1 MTKNNT
7 TKKISFGRRIINFL
21 KWILKLA
28 ILFFVI
34 SVLLVFSMRWINP
47 ITSSIMIQRQISGFF
62 RGDFELIKY
71 HWVSYKDVSKYMPIA
86 IVAAEDQNFPN
97 HFGFDFK
104 QIEKALKENKRGR
117 RIRGASTISQQ
128 VAKNLFLWE
137 GKSFVRKGIEAYFTL
152 LIELLWD
159 KERIL
164 EVHMNI
170 AEMGD
175 NIFGVGTASVAYFK
189 IPASKLSITQAA
201 LLAAVLPNPRKYS
214 AVKPSGY
221 VRGRQNWIVRQ
232 INSLGG
238 PEYLKNIN

>member
-152 LIELLWD
+152 LIELL
-159 KERIL
+159 
-164 EVHMNI
+164 
-170 AEMGD
+170 
-175 NIFGVGTASVAYFK
+175 
-189 IPASKLSITQAA
+189 
-201 LLAAVLPNPRKYS
+201 
-214 AVKPSGY
+214 
-221 VRGRQNWIVRQ
+221 
-232 INSLGG
+232 
-238 PEYLKNIN
+238 

>member
-1 MTKNNT
+1 MTKKSS
-7 TKKISFGRRIINFL
+7 TKKISFGKRILNFF
-21 KWILKLA
+21 KWIIKFA
-28 ILFFVI
+28 ILFFI
-34 SVLLVFSMRWINP
+34 STVLMVFAMRWINP
-47 ITSSIMIQRQISGFF
+47 VTSSIMIQRQISGLFD
-62 RGDFELIKY
+62 GEFELVKY
-71 HWVSYKDVSKYMPIA
+71 HWVDYDDISKFMPIA
-86 IVAAEDQNFPN
+86 IVAAEDQNFPI

-117 RIRGASTISQQ
+117 RVRGASTITQQ

-137 GKSFVRKGIEAYFTL
+137 GKSFIRKGIEAYFTL

-159 KERIL
+159 KKRIL

-175 NIFGVGTASVAYFK
+175 KIFGVGTASVVYFK
-189 IPASKLSITQAA
+189 KPSSKLTISQAA
-201 LLAAVLPNPRKYS
+201 LLAAILPNPKRYS

-221 VRGRQNWIVRQ
+221 VRGRQSWIIRQ

-238 PEYLKNIN
+238 ADYLKEL

>member
-1 MTKNNT
+1 MKKKTSL
-7 TKKISFGRRIINFL
+7 KKISFGKRILNIF
-21 KWILKLA
+21 KWILKFS
-28 ILFFVI
+28 ILFFV
-34 SVLLVFSMRWINP
+34 STVLLIFAMRWINP
-47 ITSSIMIQRQISGFF
+47 VTSSIMIQRQISGLFN
-62 RGDFELIKY
+62 GEFELIKY
-71 HWVSYKDVSKYMPIA
+71 HWVDYDDISKYMPIA
-86 IVAAEDQNFPN
+86 IVAAEDQNFPK

-117 RIRGASTISQQ
+117 RVRGASTITQQ

-152 LIELLWD
+152 LIELLWN
-159 KERIL
+159 KQRIL

-175 NIFGVGTASVAYFK
+175 KIFGVGTASLAYFK
-189 IPASKLSITQAA
+189 KPAVKLTISQAA
-201 LLAAVLPNPRKYS
+201 LLAAILPNPRKYS

-238 PEYLKNIN
+238 PDYLKEL

>member
-1 MTKNNT
+1 MAKKTSI
-7 TKKISFGRRIINFL
+7 KKISFGRRIFNFF

-34 SVLLVFSMRWINP
+34 SVLLVFAMRWINP
-47 ITSSIMIQRQISGFF
+47 ITSSIMIQRQIGGLFK
-62 RGDFELIKY
+62 GEFELVKY
-71 HWVSYKDVSKYMPIA
+71 HWVSYDDVSKYMPIA

-137 GKSFVRKGIEAYFTL
+137 GKSFVRKGVEAYFTL

-175 NIFGVGTASVAYFK
+175 KIFGVGTASVAYFK
-189 IPASKLSITQAA
+189 IPAAKLSIRQAA
-201 LLAAVLPNPRKYS
+201 LLAAVLPNPKKYS
-214 AVKPSGY
+214 AVKPTGY

-238 PEYLKNIN
+238 PEYLKDI

>member
-1 MTKNNT
+1 MTK
-7 TKKISFGRRIINFL
+7 KSSSKQRILKIF
-21 KWILKLA
+21 KWILKFA
-28 ILFFVI
+28 IIFFV
-34 SVLLVFSMRWINP
+34 STVLLVFSMRWINP
-47 ITSSIMIQRQISGFF
+47 VTSSIMIQRQISGLFN
-62 RGDFELIKY
+62 GEFELIKY
-71 HWVSYKDVSKYMPIA
+71 HWVSYDNVSKFMPIA
-86 IVAAEDQNFPN
+86 IVAAEDQNFPD

-117 RIRGASTISQQ
+117 RVRGASTITQQ

-159 KERIL
+159 KQRIL

-175 NIFGVGTASVAYFK
+175 KIFGVGTASLAYFK
-189 IPASKLSITQAA
+189 KPVVKLTISQAA
-201 LLAAVLPNPRKYS
+201 LLAAILPNPKKYS

-221 VRGRQNWIVRQ
+221 VRGRQNWIIRQ

-238 PEYLKNIN
+238 TNYLKDL

>member
-1 MTKNNT
+1 MAKKSSS
-7 TKKISFGRRIINFL
+7 KKISFGKRIFNFF
-21 KWILKLA
+21 KWILKFA
-28 ILFFVI
+28 IFFFV
-34 SVLLVFSMRWINP
+34 STVLVVFSMRWINP
-47 ITSSIMIQRQISGFF
+47 VTSSIMVQRQISGLFD
-62 RGDFELIKY
+62 GEFELIKY
-71 HWVSYKDVSKYMPIA
+71 HWVDYDDVSKFMPIA
-86 IVAAEDQNFPN
+86 IVAAEDQNFPK

-117 RIRGASTISQQ
+117 RVRGASTITQQ

-137 GKSFVRKGIEAYFTL
+137 GKSFLRKGIEAYFTL

-159 KERIL
+159 KQRIL

-175 NIFGVGTASVAYFK
+175 KIFGVGTASVAYFK
-189 IPASKLSITQAA
+189 KPAASLNIRQAA
-201 LLAAVLPNPRKYS
+201 LLAAILPNPKKYS

-238 PEYLKNIN
+238 ADYLKDI

>member
-1 MTKNNT
+1 MKKKSS
-7 TKKISFGRRIINFL
+7 TKKTTFKQKLVRIF
-21 KWILKLA
+21 KWILKFG
-28 ILFFVI
+28 IIFFVSTI
-34 SVLLVFSMRWINP
+34 LIVFAMRWINP
-47 ITSSIMIQRQISGFF
+47 VTSSIIIQRQISAVFHGE
-62 RGDFELIKY
+62 FELVNY
-71 HWVSYKDVSKYMPIA
+71 HWVSYNNISKYMPIA

-104 QIEKALKENKRGR
+104 QIEKALKENKRGKR
-117 RIRGASTISQQ
+117 VRGASTISQQ

-137 GKSFVRKGIEAYFTL
+137 GKSFFRKGIEAYFTL

-159 KERIL
+159 KQRIL

-175 NIFGVGTASVAYFK
+175 KIFGVGTASFAYFK
-189 IPASKLSITQAA
+189 KPASKLTIAQAA
-201 LLAAVLPNPRKYS
+201 LLAAILPSPNKYS

-221 VRGRQNWIVRQ
+221 VRGRQNWIIRQ

-238 PEYLKNIN
+238 PDYLKDL

>member
-1 MTKNNT
+1 M
-7 TKKISFGRRIINFL
+7 
-21 KWILKLA
+21 
-28 ILFFVI
+28 V
-34 SVLLVFSMRWINP
+34 
-47 ITSSIMIQRQISGFF
+47 QRQISGLFDGEF
-62 RGDFELIKY
+62 DFIKY
-71 HWVSYKDVSKYMPIA
+71 HWVDYDDISRYMPIA
-86 IVAAEDQNFPN
+86 IVAAEDQNFPK

-117 RIRGASTISQQ
+117 RVRGASTITQQ

-159 KERIL
+159 KQRIL

-175 NIFGVGTASVAYFK
+175 KIFGVGTASVAYFK
-189 IPASKLSITQAA
+189 KPAIKLTISQAA
-201 LLAAVLPNPRKYS
+201 LLAAILPNPKKYS
-214 AVKPSGY
+214 SIKPSGY
-221 VRGRQNWIVRQ
+221 IRGRQNWIVRQ

-238 PEYLKNIN
+238 PDYLKEI

>member
-1 MTKNNT
+1 MTKKT
-7 TKKISFGRRIINFL
+7 STKKISFGRRISNFF

-34 SVLLVFSMRWINP
+34 SVLLVFAMRWINP
-47 ITSSIMIQRQISGFF
+47 ITSSIMIQRQIAGLLD
-62 RGDFELIKY
+62 GEFELVKY
-71 HWVSYKDVSKYMPIA
+71 HWVSYDDVSKYMPIA

-117 RIRGASTISQQ
+117 RVRGASTITQQ

-137 GKSFVRKGIEAYFTL
+137 GKSFVRKGVEAYFTL

-175 NIFGVGTASVAYFK
+175 KIFGVGTASVAYFK
-189 IPASKLSITQAA
+189 IPAAKLSIRQAA
-201 LLAAVLPNPRKYS
+201 LLAAVLPNPKKYS
-214 AVKPSGY
+214 AVKPTGY

-238 PEYLKNIN
+238 PEYLKDI

>member
-1 MTKNNT
+1 MA
-7 TKKISFGRRIINFL
+7 KKISFKQKLFKIFR
-21 KWILKLA
+21 WILKFA
-28 ILFFVI
+28 IVFFI
-34 SVLLVFSMRWINP
+34 STILLVFSMRWINP
-47 ITSSIMIQRQISGFF
+47 VTSSIMIQRQISALLS
-62 RGDFELIKY
+62 GDFELIKY
-71 HWVSYKDVSKYMPIA
+71 HWVSYDDVSKYMPIA

-117 RIRGASTISQQ
+117 RVRGASTITQQ

-159 KERIL
+159 KQRIL

-175 NIFGVGTASVAYFK
+175 KIFGVGIASIAYLK
-189 IPASKLSITQAA
+189 KPASKLTIAQAA
-201 LLAAVLPNPRKYS
+201 LLAAILPNPLKYS
-214 AVKPSGY
+214 AVKPTGY
-221 VRGRQNWIVRQ
+221 VRGRQNWIIRQ

-238 PEYLKNIN
+238 PDYLKEI

>member
-1 MTKNNT
+1 MAKKSSS
-7 TKKISFGRRIINFL
+7 KKISLGKRILNFF
-21 KWILKLA
+21 KWILKFA
-28 ILFFVI
+28 IFFFV
-34 SVLLVFSMRWINP
+34 STVLLVFAMRWINP
-47 ITSSIMIQRQISGFF
+47 VTSSIMIQRQISGLFD
-62 RGDFELIKY
+62 GEFELIKY
-71 HWVSYKDVSKYMPIA
+71 HWVDYQDVSKFMPIA
-86 IVAAEDQNFPN
+86 IVAAEDQNFRN

-117 RIRGASTISQQ
+117 RVRGASTITQQ

-159 KERIL
+159 KQRIL

-175 NIFGVGTASVAYFK
+175 KIFGVGTASVAYFK
-189 IPASKLSITQAA
+189 KPAAGLNIRQAA
-201 LLAAVLPNPRKYS
+201 LLAAILPNPKKYS

-238 PEYLKNIN
+238 ADYLKDI

>member
-1 MTKNNT
+1 M
-7 TKKISFGRRIINFL
+7 KKKSSSKKVSFGKRILNIF
-21 KWILKLA
+21 KWILKFA
-28 ILFFVI
+28 VIFFV
-34 SVLLVFSMRWINP
+34 STVLLVFAMRWINP
-47 ITSSIMIQRQISGFF
+47 VTSSIMVQRQISGLFK
-62 RGDFELIKY
+62 GEFELIKY
-71 HWVSYKDVSKYMPIA
+71 HWVSYDDVSKYMPIA
-86 IVAAEDQNFPN
+86 IVAAEDQNFPK

-104 QIEKALKENKRGR
+104 QIEKALKENQRGR
-117 RIRGASTISQQ
+117 RVRGASTITQQ

-159 KERIL
+159 KQRIL

-175 NIFGVGTASVAYFK
+175 KIFGVGTASVAYFK
-189 IPASKLSITQAA
+189 RPAANLNIRQAA
-201 LLAAVLPNPRKYS
+201 LLAAILPNPLKYS

-238 PEYLKNIN
+238 PEYLKEI

>member
-1 MTKNNT
+1 MV
-7 TKKISFGRRIINFL
+7 KKTSSKKVSFGRRILNFF
-21 KWILKLA
+21 KWILKFA
-28 ILFFVI
+28 IFFFV
-34 SVLLVFSMRWINP
+34 STVLLVFAMRWINP
-47 ITSSIMIQRQISGFF
+47 VTSSIMIQRQISALFEGE
-62 RGDFELIKY
+62 FELVKY
-71 HWVSYKDVSKYMPIA
+71 HWVDYDDVSKFMPIA
-86 IVAAEDQNFPN
+86 IVAAEDQNFPK

-117 RIRGASTISQQ
+117 RVRGASTITQQ

-137 GKSFVRKGIEAYFTL
+137 GKSFFRKGIEAYFTL

-159 KERIL
+159 KQRII

-175 NIFGVGTASVAYFK
+175 KIFGVGTASVAYFK
-189 IPASKLSITQAA
+189 KPAAGLNIRQAA
-201 LLAAVLPNPRKYS
+201 LLAAILPNPKKYS

-238 PEYLKNIN
+238 VNYLKDL

>member
-1 MTKNNT
+1 MTKKT
-7 TKKISFGRRIINFL
+7 STKKISFGRRISNFF

-34 SVLLVFSMRWINP
+34 SVLLVFAMRWINP
-47 ITSSIMIQRQISGFF
+47 ITSSIMIQRQISGLFD
-62 RGDFELIKY
+62 GEFELVKY
-71 HWVSYKDVSKYMPIA
+71 HWVSYDDVSKYMPIA

-117 RIRGASTISQQ
+117 RVRGASTITQQ

-137 GKSFVRKGIEAYFTL
+137 GKSFVRKGVEAYFTL

-175 NIFGVGTASVAYFK
+175 KIFGVGTASVAYFK
-189 IPASKLSITQAA
+189 IPAAKLSIRQAA
-201 LLAAVLPNPRKYS
+201 LLAAVLPNPKKYS
-214 AVKPSGY
+214 AVKPTGY

-238 PEYLKNIN
+238 PEYLKDI

>member
-1 MTKNNT
+1 MTKKSS
-7 TKKISFGRRIINFL
+7 TKKISFGKRILNIF
-21 KWILKLA
+21 KWILKFA
-28 ILFFVI
+28 ILFFI
-34 SVLLVFSMRWINP
+34 STVLMVFAMRWINP
-47 ITSSIMIQRQISGFF
+47 VTSSIMIQRQISGLFD
-62 RGDFELIKY
+62 GEFELVKY
-71 HWVSYKDVSKYMPIA
+71 HWVDYDDISKFMPIA
-86 IVAAEDQNFPN
+86 IVAAEDQNFPK

-117 RIRGASTISQQ
+117 RVRGASTVTQQ

-159 KERIL
+159 KKRIL

-175 NIFGVGTASVAYFK
+175 KIFGVGTASVVYFK
-189 IPASKLSITQAA
+189 KPSSKLTISQAA
-201 LLAAVLPNPRKYS
+201 LLAAVLPNPNKYS

-221 VRGRQNWIVRQ
+221 VRGRQSWIIRQ
-232 INSLGG
+232 IYSLGG
-238 PEYLKNIN
+238 ADYLKEL

>member
-1 MTKNNT
+1 
-7 TKKISFGRRIINFL
+7 
-21 KWILKLA
+21 
-28 ILFFVI
+28 
-34 SVLLVFSMRWINP
+34 MRWINP
-47 ITSSIMIQRQISGFF
+47 VTSSIIIQRQISAVFHGE
-62 RGDFELIKY
+62 FELVNY
-71 HWVSYKDVSKYMPIA
+71 HWVGYNNISKYMPIA

-104 QIEKALKENKRGR
+104 QIEKALKENKRGKR
-117 RIRGASTISQQ
+117 VRGASTISQQ

-137 GKSFVRKGIEAYFTL
+137 GKSFFRKGIEAYFTL

-159 KERIL
+159 KQRIL

-175 NIFGVGTASVAYFK
+175 KIFGVGTASFAYFK
-189 IPASKLSITQAA
+189 KPASKLTIAQAA
-201 LLAAVLPNPRKYS
+201 LLAAILPSPNKYS

-221 VRGRQNWIVRQ
+221 VRGRQNWIIRQ

-238 PEYLKNIN
+238 PDYLKDL

>member
-1 MTKNNT
+1 MAKKSSS
-7 TKKISFGRRIINFL
+7 KKISFGKRILNIF
-21 KWILKLA
+21 KWILKFA
-28 ILFFVI
+28 VIFFV
-34 SVLLVFSMRWINP
+34 STVLLVFAMRWINP
-47 ITSSIMIQRQISGFF
+47 VTSSIMIQRQISGLFD
-62 RGDFELIKY
+62 GEFELVKY
-71 HWVSYKDVSKYMPIA
+71 HWLDYDDVSKFMPIA
-86 IVAAEDQNFPN
+86 IVAAEDQNFPK

-117 RIRGASTISQQ
+117 RVRGASTITQQ

-159 KERIL
+159 KQRIL

-175 NIFGVGTASVAYFK
+175 KIFGVGTASVAYFK
-189 IPASKLSITQAA
+189 KPAAGLNIRQAA
-201 LLAAVLPNPRKYS
+201 LLAAILPNPKKYS
-214 AVKPSGY
+214 AISPSGY

-238 PEYLKNIN
+238 INYLKDI